1 MNSLNS
7 PREIRTSAPG
17 RICLFGEHQD
27 YLGLSVITAAI
38 DLRVEITGRP
48 HPRPEFA
55 VHCPDIHRTEI
66 ISLESPVRYR
76 NKRDY
81 LRSGIRVLQRRGIN
95 WKTGYRCTVRGN
107 IPINSGTSSSSA
119 LMVAWV
125 SFLLKAGAEKRSP
138 DPLTVAQI
146 AHEAE
151 VLEFGEPGGMMDHM
165 AASLGFLLY
174 IDFSSPE
181 APEALPGDLGSFVL
195 GDSMEPKDTFSILSR
210 VKKGTLEAF
219 GCIQKKDPNLTLGNL
234 TPERF
239 ESLRGCLNENQ
250 ASLLEGQIENRNL
263 TETARE
269 KLLGRKMDDRT
280 FGELLNRHHEIL
292 RDRLKISTPKIDAM
306 LQAAL
311 KAGALGGKINGSG
324 GGGCMFAYA
333 PGNTETAAEAIAR
346 AGGKPVIVHIGPG
359 IQVSSENR
367 TPGLTEMG

>member
-1 MNSLNS
+1 MNSSNS
-7 PREIRTSAPG
+7 AQAIRASAPG

-38 DLRVEITGRP
+38 DLRIEIIGRP
-48 HPRPEFA
+48 HPRPEFV
-55 VHCPDIHRTEI
+55 VHCPDIHHMEI
-66 ISLESPVRYR
+66 VSLESPVRYR
-76 NKRDY
+76 KERDY
-81 LRSGIRVLQRRGIN
+81 FRSGIRVVQRHGVT

-125 SFLLKAGAEKRSP
+125 CFLLKAGGDKRAL
-138 DPLTVAQI
+138 DPLTVARI

-151 VLEFGEPGGMMDHM
+151 VREFGEPGGMMDHM
-165 AASLGFLLY
+165 VSSLGSLLY
-174 IDFSSPE
+174 IDFSSPG

-219 GCIQKKDPNLTLGNL
+219 GCIKKEDPASTLGNL
-234 TPERF
+234 TQERF
-239 ESLRGCLNENQ
+239 ESLKSCLNESQ
-250 ASLLEGQIENRNL
+250 AALLEGQIQNRNL
-263 TETARE
+263 TETAR
-269 KLLGRKMDDRT
+269 KIMLARKMDGRT
-280 FGELLNRHHEIL
+280 FGDLLNRHHEIL

-324 GGGCMFAYA
+324 GGGCMFVYA
-333 PGNTETAAEAIAR
+333 PVNAEAAAEAIAQ
-346 AGGKPVIVHIGPG
+346 AGGKPMIIHIGPG
-359 IQVSSENR
+359 IRVFSEKR
-367 TPGLTEMG
+367 TPDSTEMG